1 MTQRSPHV
9 LRRLR
14 DHPERREDVEALGLL
29 TWPEFLQHSDVRGW
43 SHLYTTFADSQ
54 ILVLSDDD
62 RLIAAGHTVAIPWT
76 GVIDDLPE
84 TINGIVQRAIRAHV
98 SGEKPTWL
106 AALAAMIHPDHRGSG
121 LSTVLMRAM
130 TDIAAQSGLG
140 GLIAPVRPTWKERHP
155 AVLVDEYT
163 GWLREDGAP
172 YDPWIRVHWKMG
184 AEFLRILDR
193 AMTVEGSIADW
204 EKWTGLRFPESGEYD
219 VPGALRPVRIDR
231 STGTGIYVEPNV
243 WMIHRSRLS

>member
-106 AALAAMIHPDHRGSG
+106 PGEGTDFEAVEEGYVSVTPLHLDLTHHAMLETVRGW
-121 LSTVLMRAM
+121 
-130 TDIAAQSGLG
+130 DLG
-140 GLIAPVRPTWKERHP
+140 GPP
-155 AVLVDEYT
+155 A
-163 GWLREDGAP
+163 
-172 YDPWIRVHWKMG
+172 
-184 AEFLRILDR
+184 
-193 AMTVEGSIADW
+193 S
-204 EKWTGLRFPESGEYD
+204 
-219 VPGALRPVRIDR
+219 LRPER
-231 STGTGIYVEPNV
+231 
-243 WMIHRSRLS
+243 